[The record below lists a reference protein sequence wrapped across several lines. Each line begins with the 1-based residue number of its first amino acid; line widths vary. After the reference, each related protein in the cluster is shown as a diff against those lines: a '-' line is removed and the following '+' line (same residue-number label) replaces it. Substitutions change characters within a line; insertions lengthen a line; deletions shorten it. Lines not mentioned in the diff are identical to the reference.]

1 MSAGNSKVKYFY
13 LVMVVLIA
21 LAVGYQ
27 VGVSDRGGAANSWP
41 LRFLDFGRERAPK
54 TANWNLLWD
63 VIDKINDKYVDR
75 PADQVKILHGAV
87 AGAVAGLDDPYS
99 VFLPPKEAK
108 EFADDLKGNFEGIGA
123 EIAMKNQR
131 LTVVAPL
138 LGSPAEKA
146 GLRSGDYIYKVDETE
161 TRGLTIEE
169 AVDKIRGPAGSAV
182 KLSVLHRGAS
192 NTEDVSIV
200 RQKIEIKSV
209 SSEVREVRGKKIG
222 ILKMRRFGDDTTG
235 EVNAA
240 LDKFLLQNVQGI
252 IVDLRNNPGGYL
264 DAAVDIAGLWVP
276 EGDTVVVQRYGNG
289 QEDDIYKSEG
299 NPKVKGTPTIVLI
312 NGGSASSSEILA
324 GALRDHDL
332 AKLVG
337 EKSFGKG
344 SIQELIGL
352 AEGAELKLTIAKW
365 LTPAG
370 HDLNK
375 EGLDP
380 DVKVELTDEDF
391 DADRDPQMDRA
402 LELLA
407 P

>member
-1 MSAGNSKVKYFY
+1 M
-13 LVMVVLIA
+13 
-21 LAVGYQ
+21 
-27 VGVSDRGGAANSWP
+27 
-41 LRFLDFGRERAPK
+41 
-54 TANWNLLWD
+54 
-63 VIDKINDKYVDR
+63 
-75 PADQVKILHGAV
+75 
-87 AGAVAGLDDPYS
+87 
-99 VFLPPKEAK
+99 
-108 EFADDLKGNFEGIGA
+108 
-123 EIAMKNQR
+123 
-131 LTVVAPL
+131 
-138 LGSPAEKA
+138 
-146 GLRSGDYIYKVDETE
+146 
-161 TRGLTIEE
+161 
-169 AVDKIRGPAGSAV
+169 
-182 KLSVLHRGAS
+182 
-192 NTEDVSIV
+192 
-200 RQKIEIKSV
+200 
-209 SSEVREVRGKKIG
+209 
-222 ILKMRRFGDDTTG
+222 
-235 EVNAA
+235 
-240 LDKFLLQNVQGI
+240 
-252 IVDLRNNPGGYL
+252 
-264 DAAVDIAGLWVP
+264 
-276 EGDTVVVQRYGNG
+276 VVQRYGNG